1 MDNNKIINTI
11 SLDET
16 FKDLL
21 DDVNWLSTSTNMSN
35 TLDTITTTPSIT
47 TTLGTNGTS
56 GGYLYTTN
64 ANISGTWDSW
74 KSNPAMTVEQSGKVE
89 LKGDQADIVING
101 TSLVDSIKRIEERLN
116 ILRPNKELEAEWD
129 QLKELGEQYRAL
141 EAKLNEQSKMWDT
154 LKKMP
159 PPEAL

>member
-35 TLDTITTTPSIT
+35 TLDTITITPSIT